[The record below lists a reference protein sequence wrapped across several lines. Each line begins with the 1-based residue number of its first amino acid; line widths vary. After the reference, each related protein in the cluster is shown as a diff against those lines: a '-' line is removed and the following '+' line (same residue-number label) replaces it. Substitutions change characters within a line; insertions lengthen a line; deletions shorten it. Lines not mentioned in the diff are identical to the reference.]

1 MGESFGIKKENFTK
15 TKRRTMKTFLKY
27 LDLKTLLIIA
37 LIIVILILRSCT
49 SIGDKKE
56 DIIKVDGKKYIVVKH
71 EIDTVYRPTIQTVY
85 KDGKTIYRDTP
96 VYINV
101 PTNVDTMSILKDY
114 YTKVTYKDTLHL
126 KDSLGYIS
134 VIDTIFNNKILNR
147 VWDSHVNKITINDKI
162 YLKELPKTQL
172 YFGGVLGFDKV
183 NIVNF
188 AGPSF
193 ILKTKKDHMY
203 SLGIGYSNNK
213 TVSIQGGIYWKIT
226 LKK

>member
-1 MGESFGIKKENFTK
+1 MGKSFSVKKENFTK
-15 TKRRTMKTFLKY
+15 TKRRTMKTILKY
-27 LDLKTLLIIA
+27 LDLKTLLIIVLA
-37 LIIVILILRSCT
+37 IIILILRSCT
-49 SIGDKKE
+49 STGDKKE

-71 EIDTVYRPTIQTVY
+71 EIDTVYKPTIQTVY

-134 VIDTIFNNKILNR
+134 VVDTIFNNKILNR

-183 NIVNF
+183 DIVNF